1 MRRAHRRAQGA
12 YANGIAPH
20 NHSPFRPP
28 HAILRALAK
37 GMPLDLHYME
47 GDMGIYINPGNEAF
61 RVKRND
67 TYIDKSGLISV
78 VNQTIGK
85 RNKLSCISRPRRFGK
100 SYAAQMLCAYFC
112 IGCDSAPLF
121 DDLEIAKDETYKA
134 HLNQYN
140 VLALDIADI
149 IGKSSLNDMLSF
161 ITKKASEEIYKI
173 YPEVGHTDALAD
185 LLNNAVE
192 VSGRKFI
199 AIIDEWDAPMRDSDC
214 TASIIKT
221 YLQFLRSLFKSNAIT
236 DKVFAAA
243 YMTGILPIKKDGSQS
258 AISEFREY
266 TILNPGQMAPY
277 IGFTENDVR
286 SLCEEF
292 HIDMNQMKFW
302 YDGYKIK
309 GIGSVYN
316 PNSVMRAIEANEFRS
331 YWPATSDPT
340 SLLEYLNL
348 DKEGLGKTL
357 VELMVGKEV
366 PLNPRRFRNDPSLLN
381 SEDDVLTLL
390 THYGYLSYDEERET
404 VRIPNEEI
412 RIEYADSVHYVT
424 HIETINRVKRSVQL
438 MKDTADMRADA
449 VAAELQKVHTEEY
462 GPRHYNNEQ
471 SLRGTIKLAYF
482 AYKDEYLQ
490 LEELAGGTG
499 YADIVYLPKRNSD
512 YPALVIELKA
522 LDKRCPQNDSDGAIA
537 QIKNRNYPNILKNY
551 TNEILLVGISYDK
564 DAPDKKHTCVIE
576 SWEG

>member
-1 MRRAHRRAQGA
+1 
-12 YANGIAPH
+12 
-20 NHSPFRPP
+20 
-28 HAILRALAK
+28 
-37 GMPLDLHYME
+37 
-47 GDMGIYINPGNEAF
+47 MGIYINPGNEAF

-67 TYIDKSGLISV
+67 KYVDKSGLINV
-78 VNQTIGK
+78 LNQTIGK

-100 SYAAQMLCAYFC
+100 SYAAQMLCAYYC

-121 DDLEIAKDETYKA
+121 DDLEIAKDETYRK

-149 IGKSSLNDMLSF
+149 IGKFGLSELLNS
-161 ITKKASEEIYKI
+161 ITDVTSKEIYEL
-173 YPEVGHTDALAD
+173 YPNVKEAKSLAD

-199 AIIDEWDAPMRDSDC
+199 AIIDEWDAPMRDQKSTKD
-214 TASIIKT
+214 IVYQ

-266 TILNPGQMAPY
+266 TILEPGPFAPY
-277 IGFTENDVR
+277 VGFTCDEVQK
-286 SLCEEF
+286 LCDEF
-292 HIDMNQMKFW
+292 HVDLEKMNFW
-302 YDGYKIK
+302 YDGYTVK
-309 GIGSVYN
+309 GVGSVYN
-316 PNSVMRAIEANEFRS
+316 PNSVMRAIEARKFQS
-331 YWPATSDPT
+331 YWTATSDPA

-424 HIETINRVKRSVQL
+424 HTETIQRVKRSVQL

-449 VAAELQKVHTEEY
+449 VATELQKVHTEEY

-471 SLRGTIKLAYF
+471 SLRATIKLAYF
-482 AYKDEYLQ
+482 AYKDEYIQ

-522 LDKRCPQNDSDGAIA
+522 LDKAHPQNDAEGAIA
-537 QIKNRNYPNILKNY
+537 QIKNRHYPDILRNY
-551 TNEILLVGISYDK
+551 TNEILLVGVSYDK
-564 DAPDKKHTCVIE
+564 DDPDKKHTCIIE
-576 SWEG
+576 SWQE